1 MSPSYTPQLH
11 AILSALIEE
20 RTGILFGP
28 SEKEILASKI
38 TAHAEEHGFGSL
50 LDFYYY
56 LRYDDRDLEAMR
68 ALTDALIVTETYFF
82 RELDQLE
89 LIAHDIIPLL
99 LDAGM
104 RPRVL
109 IAGAATGEEPLSL
122 SMLLEARGLLDQ
134 VRIVATDLSPTM
146 LDRAQSGRFR
156 RRSLRS
162 PPPHDAEQ
170 FLRIESG
177 EVFVDPK
184 VARSIEWREMNLVND
199 TSMEKLGFFH
209 LILCRNVMIYFRDS
223 TIREVVDRLSALLE
237 PSGMLF
243 VGVSESLLRLGTS
256 LVCEEKKGVFFYRKS
271 R

>member
-1 MSPSYTPQLH
+1 MNASYTPQLH

-28 SEKEILASKI
+28 AEKEILSSKI

-89 LIAHDIIPLL
+89 LIANDIIPLL
-99 LDAGM
+99 LEAGM

-122 SMLLEARGLLDQ
+122 SMLLEARGLLDR

-146 LDRAQSGRFR
+146 LERAQSGRFR
-156 RRSLRS
+156 RRSMRA
-162 PPPHDAEQ
+162 PPPPQVEQ
-170 FLRIESG
+170 YLRLEHG
-177 EVFVDPK
+177 EVSVDPQIG
-184 VARSIEWREMNLVND
+184 RSIEWRELNLVN
-199 TSMEKLGFFH
+199 EGGLAELGLFH
-209 LILCRNVMIYFRDS
+209 LVLCRNVMIYFRDS
-223 TIREVVDRLSALLE
+223 TIREVVDRLSSALE